1 MPASIHAIVRPHGGI
16 MPMVRKRSAR
26 VLTLAERRRIS
37 RGIHADVQSRQI
49 AVSLGRSP
57 STISREVARHGGLN
71 KYRAALADARAWDR
85 AKRPKP
91 CHLAVNAK
99 LRRLVARKLQTE
111 MGATT
116 DRRLVE
122 ATVSDDETMQVSHE
136 TIYRVCSSGPWST
149 QGGTDEASA
158 HAPYDAPFEESVS
171 KGTNRADRSLM
182 RYQSANGLPKPKT
195 GLFRGT
201 GKVTC

>member
-1 MPASIHAIVRPHGGI
+1 LLWQRWKDGESLSDIGRSLGKHAASIHAIVRPHGGI

-26 VLTLAERRRIS
+26 VLTLAEREEIS
-37 RGIHADVQSRQI
+37 RGIHADVSIRQI

-99 LRRLVARKLQTE
+99 LRRLVARKLQLN
-111 MGATT
+111 
-116 DRRLVE
+116 RR
-122 ATVSDDETMQVSHE
+122 H
-136 TIYRVCSSGPWST
+136 
-149 QGGTDEASA
+149 
-158 HAPYDAPFEESVS
+158 
-171 KGTNRADRSLM
+171 NRSPA
-182 RYQSANGLPKPKT
+182 G
-195 GLFRGT
+195 
-201 GKVTC
+201 